1 MKQANIAKCGQELVV
16 IDGKERGNVILLP
29 KTVDYYQEELTRM
42 LETERYG
49 EAVRLL
55 DFLLDCRTEDPRMTD
70 EWQELLHWLQTSF
83 VEVEQELNQEGDGE
97 DISERDMRKQQL
109 YSKMANDPN
118 YVKKLL
124 ETLLGNSGL
133 DRKMAALEQLSLA
146 DHPHI
151 DETLKRWL
159 EQVELHPLIQ
169 FRVLQT
175 LRTRSAAGTVALS
188 RCGEQV
194 ELDIAATPLTP
205 EEYPAAIRRI
215 EELVLRA
222 CDATQPNLAYFVRH
236 TWNECIAFV
245 YGTSIYG
252 RLAALA
258 EESARPWAAA
268 LHRAVEETMSG
279 TSSRDELEQR
289 YGLNRGDGKASAA
302 AYKLLKSVMSS
313 IYGG

>member
-1 MKQANIAKCGQELVV
+1 MVV

-55 DFLLDCRTEDPRMTD
+55 GFLLDCRTEDPRMAD

-83 VEVEQELNQEGDGE
+83 VEVERELQSE
-97 DISERDMRKQQL
+97 DEDVSERDMRKQQL
-109 YSKMANDPN
+109 YSKLANDPN

-124 ETLLGNSGL
+124 ETLLGDSGL
-133 DRKMAALEQLSLA
+133 DKKMVALEQLSLA
-146 DHPHI
+146 DHPQI
-151 DETLKRWL
+151 DDTLKRWL

-169 FRVLQT
+169 FKVLQT
-175 LRTRSAAGTVALS
+175 LRSRSAVGTIALS

-194 ELDIAATPLTP
+194 ELDIAATPLSA
-205 EEYPAAIRRI
+205 EEYPEAIRLI

-222 CDATQPNLAYFVRH
+222 CDAAQPNLAYFVSH

-245 YGTSIYG
+245 YGTSIYA
-252 RLAALA
+252 RLASLTQ
-258 EESARPWAAA
+258 ESAPPWAAA
-268 LHRAVEETMSG
+268 LHRAVEETMAG
-279 TSSRDELEQR
+279 TSAKEELEQR
-289 YGLNRGDGKASAA
+289 YGLTRSGAKASVG
-302 AYKLLKSVMSS
+302 AYKLLRSVMAS